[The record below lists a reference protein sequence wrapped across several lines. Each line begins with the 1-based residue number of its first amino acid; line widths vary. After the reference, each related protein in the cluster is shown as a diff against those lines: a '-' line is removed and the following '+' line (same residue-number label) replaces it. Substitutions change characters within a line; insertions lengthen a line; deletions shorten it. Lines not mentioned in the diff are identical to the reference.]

1 MTHLPTL
8 GSTIAQMPTAQLA
21 PILAQE
27 ARTFRIMSDAS
38 PDPEPFGEF
47 PAEAIVPPRA
57 SQAAA
62 PPEPLDETTIAA
74 SLVRMRVIGSH
85 ERPRL
90 QPLDGGVSSDLW
102 GIDVAGRPLCL
113 KRVVR
118 QLKVQQLRQ
127 GTT

>member
-57 SQAAA
+57 SPAAA
-62 PPEPLDETTIAA
+62 PPQPLDETTIAA
-74 SLVRMRVIGSH
+74 SLVRMGAIGSH
-85 ERPRL
+85 ERPPL
-90 QPLDGGVSSDLW
+90 QPPDARLPADL
-102 GIDVAGRPLCL
+102 RPTHLPATL
-113 KRVVR
+113 LSL
-118 QLKVQQLRQ
+118 QLPLPHLQLAHPPQ
-127 GTT
+127 PP

>member
-27 ARTFRIMSDAS
+27 ARTFRIISDAS

-62 PPEPLDETTIAA
+62 PPDPLDETTIAA
-74 SLVRMRVIGSH
+74 SLLRMGGLASL

-90 QPLDGGVSSDLW
+90 HARAGGRSPES
-102 GIDVAGRPLCL
+102 RPN
-113 KRVVR
+113 
-118 QLKVQQLRQ
+118 
-127 GTT
+127 